1 MMRLILVL
9 ALFLSSFITSPMAV
23 AAPSVASA
31 QRDVDRLRTL
41 AAEKYEAANEANIR
55 IKQLEKEST
64 ALVAKEAVLKEKLD
78 ESSEILARI
87 AIANFQGH
95 GFGKTVDLMF
105 SADPTQYLSDASVL
119 DIITRGYSREL
130 QEFTRNKQKIE
141 ASRYV
146 VSDKTELLKR
156 EKLRLNKEV
165 ASAKAALAKA
175 EKILKSLKKEDRERL
190 ALQEAARENKILS
203 DSKKYAASYAG
214 DNTRG
219 SIALKY
225 ALKQIGDIYVWAA
238 AGPTRWDC
246 SGLTM
251 RAYQTA
257 GVSLPHSSRI
267 QVKYGKPISYNA
279 LKPGDL
285 LFFGKPISHVSLYM
299 GGGKMVQA
307 PRPGKRVEVVKLTKR
322 FGSKPFVGARRL

>member
-1 MMRLILVL
+1 MRPILVL
-9 ALFLSSFITSPMAV
+9 ALLLSSLVASPVAV

-31 QRDVDRLRTL
+31 QRDVDQLRTL

-55 IKQLEKEST
+55 IKQLERENS
-64 ALVAKEAVLKEKLD
+64 ALVAKEAILKEKLNV
-78 ESSEILARI
+78 SSEILARI

-119 DIITRGYSREL
+119 DITRGYSREL
-130 QEFTRNKQKIE
+130 QEFTRNKQKVE

-146 VSDKTELLKR
+146 VSDKTELLKK
-156 EKLRLNKEV
+156 EKLRLSREV
-165 ASAKAALAKA
+165 ASAKIALAKA

-190 ALQEAARENKILS
+190 ALQEAARENKILN

-214 DNTRG
+214 DNSRG

-267 QVKYGKPISYNA
+267 QVKYGKPVSYNA

-285 LFFGKPISHVSLYM
+285 LFLASQSAMFHSTWEV
-299 GGGKMVQA
+299 A
-307 PRPGKRVEVVKLTKR
+307 RWFRRRVLANVLKLL
-322 FGSKPFVGARRL
+322 S

>member
-9 ALFLSSFITSPMAV
+9 ALFLSSLITSPVAM

-55 IKQLEKEST
+55 IRQLEKEST

-130 QEFTRNKQKIE
+130 QEFTRNKQKVE

-146 VSDKTELLKR
+146 VSDKTELLKIR
-156 EKLRLNKEV
+156 TN
-165 ASAKAALAKA
+165 
-175 EKILKSLKKEDRERL
+175 
-190 ALQEAARENKILS
+190 
-203 DSKKYAASYAG
+203 
-214 DNTRG
+214 
-219 SIALKY
+219 
-225 ALKQIGDIYVWAA
+225 
-238 AGPTRWDC
+238 
-246 SGLTM
+246 
-251 RAYQTA
+251 AY
-257 GVSLPHSSRI
+257 
-267 QVKYGKPISYNA
+267 
-279 LKPGDL
+279 
-285 LFFGKPISHVSLYM
+285 
-299 GGGKMVQA
+299 
-307 PRPGKRVEVVKLTKR
+307 
-322 FGSKPFVGARRL
+322 